1 MSAGRRAG
9 PTFHAHCPGR
19 IVRIQLRQR
28 ACFGRLDEKNER
40 EKDGRYVSIADQPY
54 LANKTVKKGH
64 PPALGS
70 ELYTTTHGNAA
81 DVDESGRG
89 HHEQRTVTFPLW
101 NSKLMATLL
110 VHIHSKMPNTKSFF
124 SELPL
129 LQNQRQNSLQEQTFV
144 LCTRV
149 SVSVSV
155 SSSPPSP
162 KPKPAFSPFIPLPSP
177 VPVTALAEALAVL
190 GNTAVPAAK
199 RAKKARRQGEEGSRR
214 LI

>member
-40 EKDGRYVSIADQPY
+40 EEDWRYVSMAGQPY

-81 DVDESGRG
+81 DVDESGRER
-89 HHEQRTVTFPLW
+89 HEQRTVTFPLW

-110 VHIHSKMPNTKSFF
+110 VHIDSKMPSTWSFF
-124 SELPL
+124 SALPL
-129 LQNQRQNSLQEQTFV
+129 LQNQRQNSLQEHIFV
-144 LCTRV
+144 LCTPYSRL
-149 SVSVSV
+149 SVRLSLVFTAISQAKAGIQPV
-155 SSSPPSP
+155 HPTAEPGSSHSPSRGISSS
-162 KPKPAFSPFIPLPSP
+162 
-177 VPVTALAEALAVL
+177 
-190 GNTAVPAAK
+190 
-199 RAKKARRQGEEGSRR
+199 Q
-214 LI
+214 